1 MAKDLLHEAVRK
13 ALEKDGWTIKDDPF
27 YLYDK
32 TLGIDYEVD
41 LGAEKVVIAQK
52 ELQKIVVEVKSFA
65 RLSLRNEFH
74 GILGQYMTYALALAD
89 LGWEQQLYLAIP
101 LTAYM
106 RLQAEPFLLRL
117 MERNE
122 VKFFVYNDKKQ
133 KILSWKN

>member
-1 MAKDLLHEAVRK
+1 MAKDLLHESVRK

-74 GILGQYMTYALALAD
+74 GIFRAIRD
-89 LGWEQQLYLAIP
+89 LCFSISGFRMGTKIIFGNSFDGLHAASSR
-101 LTAYM
+101 T
-106 RLQAEPFLLRL
+106 
-117 MERNE
+117 
-122 VKFFVYNDKKQ
+122 FFVTVDGAQ
-133 KILSWKN
+133 